1 MVWFL
6 RRREGVPAVRSVGK
20 RRAAGMVSKGI
31 EESDRDAGVGG
42 ELLEDV
48 TMPGDR
54 GLSSGSPEVFKII

>member
-1 MVWFL
+1 
-6 RRREGVPAVRSVGK
+6 
-20 RRAAGMVSKGI
+20 MVSKGI